1 METMVGNC
9 FLRRRRNV
17 GVGKCESAAVRASKL
32 TPVGESKAM
41 QKPCCVVSRLRV
53 AKPRDWQGKE
63 NKRHVNSKARK
74 RRRVNSMAMK
84 QETRQKHS
92 KARKRRRVNSMAR
105 KQETRQKHSKESK
118 DTSKARQRNKRHVD
132 VNDSFVATDEIFVP
146 RLT

>member
-1 METMVGNC
+1 MGKCKDIATSVGSELVGNC

-74 RRRVNSMAMK
+74 RRRVNSMA
-84 QETRQKHS
+84 
-92 KARKRRRVNSMAR
+92 R